1 MVVPLPAMPKEEKRG
16 GTDGELIAPPALHN
30 LKQLGAWQRPRSLTR
45 ILPKREEST
54 KSVEDARDQLD
65 DTMSSS
71 SDDRDETDED
81 SLQFLATYSAYEDD
95 STFFA
100 NTNDGHNKNFRG
112 CKMTPPPSMWGNAG
126 SLFKKITSRSQLY
139 KKDSHGAEV
148 EHDVEH
154 EAIEIILLLWTANAL
169 HVKIVDRGNQSYL
182 KQDETQGKGKERSKS
197 REEEPTMIISTDTCT
212 LSSNSIAYD
221 ASGEEGDDKKG
232 KVSSKSRVEEPTT
245 IISTDTWTLSSNSIA
260 EDASG
265 EEGDDDDVGALGSFF
280 CGMFCQE
287 KVIHQVESSES
298 LGPDDIPSEISYR
311 CHHHHHAHAKH
322 MHGVHSNDLPLSTS
336 LVVSDV
342 SSSSSDASDWSSE
355 CSSIESKSK
364 ERTIEPE
371 KQVIQF
377 VNQGRQPVKRG
388 KWKKFLSKFYPQSGD
403 EE

>member
-1 MVVPLPAMPKEEKRG
+1 MLVPVVPLPAMPKEKQG

-81 SLQFLATYSAYEDD
+81 SLQFLETYSADEDE

-100 NTNDGHNKNFRG
+100 STNDGHDKNFLG
-112 CKMTPPPSMWGNAG
+112 WKTTLPPSMWGKAG
-126 SLFKKITSRSQLY
+126 SLFKKITSGSQLY
-139 KKDSHGAEV
+139 KKDFHGAEV
-148 EHDVEH
+148 EQD
-154 EAIEIILLLWTANAL
+154 AIEIILLLWTANTL
-169 HVKIVDRGNQSYL
+169 HVKTVHRGSQSYL
-182 KQDETQGKGKERSKS
+182 KQDETQET
-197 REEEPTMIISTDTCT
+197 TMIISTDTCT

-221 ASGEEGDDKKG
+221 ASGKEGNDKKG
-232 KVSSKSRVEEPTT
+232 KVSTKSRVEELTT

-287 KVIHQVESSES
+287 KGIHQAESSES

-311 CHHHHHAHAKH
+311 CHHHHHAHAQH
-322 MHGVHSNDLPLSTS
+322 MDGVHSNDLPLSTS

-342 SSSSSDASDWSSE
+342 SSNSSDASDWSSE

-364 ERTIEPE
+364 ERTIESE

-377 VNQGRQPVKRG
+377 VNQGRQPPVKGG
-388 KWKKFLSKFYPQSGD
+388 KWKKFLSKFYSQSGD